1 MTTLSRSKNVA
12 QYMLQEFHRVQFSF
26 IGKLHDSGK
35 IPIIQMRPY
44 CTSVHV
50 HAVSY
55 SASVHVHVVSYSAVR
70 NRRLAFPI
78 NASTSQ
84 AHRRGGLRAGVL
96 LRRRHPAGP
105 AGADASSGGG
115 PRRHPRPRTS
125 SGRLGRATPRRPTT
139 YSATTA
145 TTSAMKPCSSS
156 PAPPSLATSLSCHT
170 KS

>member
-50 HAVSY
+50 HVVSY

-78 NASTSQ
+78 NTSTSQ

-115 PRRHPRPRTS
+115 PRRHPRPQGGVR
-125 SGRLGRATPRRPTT
+125 GLPPGDWAALHPGDLQPTQ
-139 YSATTA
+139 
-145 TTSAMKPCSSS
+145 PQ
-156 PAPPSLATSLSCHT
+156 LQQLQQ
-170 KS
+170 

>member
-35 IPIIQMRPY
+35 FPIIQMRPY

-50 HAVSY
+50 HVVSY
-55 SASVHVHVVSYSAVR
+55 SASVHVHVVSSATGVSYKR
-70 NRRLAFPI
+70 IDITGTPAWWSTGGSTTSAA
-78 NASTSQ
+78 ASSR
-84 AHRRGGLRAGVL
+84 ASRGGRQFGWWTS
-96 LRRRHPAGP
+96 
-105 AGADASSGGG
+105 ASPTSPG
-115 PRRHPRPRTS
+115 RCSRTS